1 MPKLALL
8 DGHSL
13 AYRAFYALP
22 TDLAT
27 PSGQVTNA
35 VYGFT
40 SMVIKLLGDEQPTA
54 MAVAWDTPAATFRSE
69 EYPEY
74 KAQRDA
80 APDLFRSQLPLI
92 REVAAALNIPEFE
105 APGFEADDVIA
116 TITVRAAS
124 EGWEVLVVTGDRD
137 AFQLIG
143 GDVRVLYTRRGISD
157 TITADAGY
165 VNERYGIDPT
175 QYVEFAALR
184 GDPSDNL
191 PGVPGVGEKTATK
204 LLQAYGSLES
214 LYEHLGEQTPR
225 LRENLAAAREQVFL
239 NRRLVRLVDDVPIEI
254 SLPELD
260 RRPWDPGEVQE
271 LFEALAFRSLWP
283 RLQEVGGSGEAVQY
297 DVLDAE
303 TATELDVGK
312 ASALFGKAPTALAPV
327 WHEGELVG
335 VAVASAADEARYLP
349 METVLAIGDQL
360 LDTEVPK
367 AVHDAKPLMR
377 ALMDRGLALQ
387 GLVFDTALAAYVIN
401 PAERTPDL
409 ADLASSVLGLEVDSP
424 DADVGPGDDQ
434 GTLDFEAEGPD
445 IGAAGRQAVA
455 VAKLVP
461 ELTERMEARGGRELY
476 DEVELPLVG
485 VLARMERV
493 GIGVDR
499 EYLGEVGDS
508 LRDRLAT
515 LEKDVYAEAGE
526 PFNINSAL
534 QLREVLFERLGLPIL
549 KKTPKGAP
557 STDAAVLTKL
567 AEEHP
572 VVEHLLRYRELEKLR
587 STYVD
592 GLMPLVSADGRIHA
606 HFNQMGA
613 ATGRL
618 SSDHPNLQNI
628 PVRSPEGMTIRRA
641 FVADPGHHFVVADY
655 SQIELRILAHLSE
668 DTGLIDAFAADED
681 IHTATAAR
689 VFGIDPTEVTPEQRR
704 RAKVINFGLLYGME
718 SYGLAQRLE
727 ISTEE
732 AQEQMD
738 AYFAQYPYVQAFMKG
753 IVAEA
758 RESGYTTT
766 ILGRRR
772 YLPEL
777 ASGNFRQ
784 RQTGER
790 MALNAPIQGSA
801 ADVIKKAMVQLDAD
815 LQMTANGTRMLLQ
828 IHDEL
833 VLEVPDDQ
841 MEEAQEHI
849 RTVMEG
855 IVPLRVPLRVDVAT
869 GRDLAECKA

>member
-1 MPKLALL
+1 
-8 DGHSL
+8 
-13 AYRAFYALP
+13 
-22 TDLAT
+22 
-27 PSGQVTNA
+27 
-35 VYGFT
+35 
-40 SMVIKLLGDEQPTA
+40 
-54 MAVAWDTPAATFRSE
+54 
-69 EYPEY
+69 
-74 KAQRDA
+74 
-80 APDLFRSQLPLI
+80 
-92 REVAAALNIPEFE
+92 
-105 APGFEADDVIA
+105 
-116 TITVRAAS
+116 
-124 EGWEVLVVTGDRD
+124 
-137 AFQLIG
+137 
-143 GDVRVLYTRRGISD
+143 
-157 TITADAGY
+157 
-165 VNERYGIDPT
+165 
-175 QYVEFAALR
+175 
-184 GDPSDNL
+184 
-191 PGVPGVGEKTATK
+191 
-204 LLQAYGSLES
+204 
-214 LYEHLGEQTPR
+214 
-225 LRENLAAAREQVFL
+225 
-239 NRRLVRLVDDVPIEI
+239 
-254 SLPELD
+254 
-260 RRPWDPGEVQE
+260 
-271 LFEALAFRSLWP
+271 
-283 RLQEVGGSGEAVQY
+283 
-297 DVLDAE
+297 
-303 TATELDVGK
+303 
-312 ASALFGKAPTALAPV
+312 V

-360 LDTEVPK
+360 LDTEAPK

-377 ALMDRGLALQ
+377 ALMDRGLALR
-387 GLVFDTALAAYVIN
+387 GLAFDTALAAYVIN

-424 DADVGPGDDQ
+424 DADVGSGDDQ
-434 GTLDFEAEGPD
+434 GTLKFEAEGPD

-485 VLARMERV
+485 VLARMERA

-499 EYLGEVGDS
+499 EYLGELGDS

-515 LEKDVYAEAGE
+515 IEKDVYAEAGE

-557 STDAAVLTKL
+557 STDAVVLTKL

-592 GLMPLVSADGRIHA
+592 GLLPLVSADGRIHA

-732 AQEQMD
+732 AQDQMD
-738 AYFAQYPYVQAFMKG
+738 AYFAQYPDVQAFMKG

-815 LQMTANGTRMLLQ
+815 LQMSANGTRMLLQ

-855 IVPLRVPLRVDVAT
+855 VVPLRVPLRVDVAT

>member
-1 MPKLALL
+1 
-8 DGHSL
+8 
-13 AYRAFYALP
+13 
-22 TDLAT
+22 
-27 PSGQVTNA
+27 
-35 VYGFT
+35 
-40 SMVIKLLGDEQPTA
+40 
-54 MAVAWDTPAATFRSE
+54 
-69 EYPEY
+69 
-74 KAQRDA
+74 
-80 APDLFRSQLPLI
+80 
-92 REVAAALNIPEFE
+92 
-105 APGFEADDVIA
+105 
-116 TITVRAAS
+116 
-124 EGWEVLVVTGDRD
+124 
-137 AFQLIG
+137 
-143 GDVRVLYTRRGISD
+143 
-157 TITADAGY
+157 
-165 VNERYGIDPT
+165 
-175 QYVEFAALR
+175 
-184 GDPSDNL
+184 
-191 PGVPGVGEKTATK
+191 
-204 LLQAYGSLES
+204 LE
-214 LYEHLGEQTPR
+214 
-225 LRENLAAAREQVFL
+225 
-239 NRRLVRLVDDVPIEI
+239 
-254 SLPELD
+254 
-260 RRPWDPGEVQE
+260 
-271 LFEALAFRSLWP
+271 
-283 RLQEVGGSGEAVQY
+283 
-297 DVLDAE
+297 
-303 TATELDVGK
+303 
-312 ASALFGKAPTALAPV
+312 
-327 WHEGELVG
+327 
-335 VAVASAADEARYLP
+335 
-349 METVLAIGDQL
+349 
-360 LDTEVPK
+360 
-367 AVHDAKPLMR
+367 
-377 ALMDRGLALQ
+377 
-387 GLVFDTALAAYVIN
+387 
-401 PAERTPDL
+401 
-409 ADLASSVLGLEVDSP
+409 
-424 DADVGPGDDQ
+424 
-434 GTLDFEAEGPD
+434 FEAEGPD

-485 VLARMERV
+485 VLARMERA

-499 EYLGEVGDS
+499 EYLGELGDS

-515 LEKDVYAEAGE
+515 LEKDVHAEAGE

-557 STDAAVLTKL
+557 STDAVVLTKL

-592 GLMPLVSADGRIHA
+592 GLLPLVSADGRIHA

-732 AQEQMD
+732 AQDQMD
-738 AYFAQYPYVQAFMKG
+738 AYFAQYSDVQAFMKG

-815 LQMTANGTRMLLQ
+815 LQMSANGTRMLLQ

-855 IVPLRVPLRVDVAT
+855 VVPLRVPLRVDVAT